1 MNIIK
6 RQCQKDDLKDVVSL
20 FNEVIQKGLYLEQDS
35 PMKEDEIESSSYC
48 GVMLDDHLLVGA
60 YLINPLGTG
69 HCKHIAT
76 CSYAV
81 KEDYKK
87 ELDSLI
93 KDSLEQAYKSGYT
106 IMQLNTVTKTLKTVL
121 DTVGFKSLGMIRDG
135 FKTEDGEYENT
146 YVLYRPLDDSI
157 LECKE
162 KQDPISIE
170 ISHISKKIQN
180 RGIYWIV
187 SEVKHYRIQTKREYS
202 TFDYRDLHYQSEE
215 DIQKF
220 VENIFHKYY
229 IENEKNHDTVHV
241 LSVHTSKDDAVA
253 EWIKRDDLELQKQ
266 MTSMHSFSKGVK

>member
-6 RQCQKDDLKDVVSL
+6 RQCQKDDLKDVISL
-20 FNEVIQKGLYLEQDS
+20 FNEVIQTGLYLEQNS
-35 PMKEDEIESSSYC
+35 PMKEDEIESAPYC
-48 GVMLDDHLLVGA
+48 GVMFDDHLLVGA

-76 CSYAV
+76 CSYAI
-81 KEDYKK
+81 KDDYKK

-93 KDSLEQAYKSGYT
+93 KDSLEQAFKAGFT

-135 FKTEDGEYENT
+135 FKTSKGDYENT
-146 YVLYRPLDDSI
+146 YVLYRSLDESI

-162 KQDPISIE
+162 KQDPMSIE

>member
-20 FNEVIQKGLYLEQDS
+20 FNEVIQMGLYLEQDS

-76 CSYAV
+76 CFYAI

-93 KDSLEQAYKSGYT
+93 KDSLEQAYKAGYT

-146 YVLYRPLDDSI
+146 YVLYRSLDESI

-170 ISHISKKIQN
+170 ISHISNKIQN

>member
-20 FNEVIQKGLYLEQDS
+20 FNEVIQMGLYLEQDS

-76 CSYAV
+76 CSYAI

-93 KDSLEQAYKSGYT
+93 KDSLEQAYKAGYT

-146 YVLYRPLDDSI
+146 YVLYRSLDESI

-241 LSVHTSKDDAVA
+241 LSVHASKDDAVA

>member
-20 FNEVIQKGLYLEQDS
+20 FNEVIQTGLYLEQDS
-35 PMKEDEIESSSYC
+35 PMKEDEIESTSYC

-76 CSYAV
+76 CSYAI
-81 KEDYKK
+81 KDDYKK

-93 KDSLEQAYKSGYT
+93 KDSLEQAFKAGYT

-146 YVLYRPLDDSI
+146 YVLYRSLDESI

>member
-146 YVLYRPLDDSI
+146 YVLYRSLDESI

-215 DIQKF
+215 DIEKF
-220 VENIFHKYY
+220 VENIFRKYY

>member
-60 YLINPLGTG
+60 YLINPLGKG

-215 DIQKF
+215 DIEKF

>member
-215 DIQKF
+215 DIEKF

-241 LSVHTSKDDAVA
+241 ISVHTSKDDAVA

>member
-1 MNIIK
+1 
-6 RQCQKDDLKDVVSL
+6 
-20 FNEVIQKGLYLEQDS
+20 
-35 PMKEDEIESSSYC
+35 MKEDEIESAPYC
-48 GVMLDDHLLVGA
+48 GVMFDDHLLVGA

-76 CSYAV
+76 CSYAI
-81 KEDYKK
+81 KDDYKK

-93 KDSLEQAYKSGYT
+93 KDSLEQAFKAGFT

-135 FKTEDGEYENT
+135 FKTSKGDYENT
-146 YVLYRPLDDSI
+146 YVLYRSLDESI

-162 KQDPISIE
+162 KQDPMSIE

>member
-20 FNEVIQKGLYLEQDS
+20 FNEVIQTGLYLEQNS
-35 PMKEDEIESSSYC
+35 PMKEDEIESASYC
-48 GVMLDDHLLVGA
+48 GVMLDDYLLVGA

-76 CSYAV
+76 CSYAI
-81 KEDYKK
+81 KADYKK

-93 KDSLEQAYKSGYT
+93 KDSLEQAFKAGYT
-106 IMQLNTVTKTLKTVL
+106 IMQLNTATKTLKTVL

-135 FKTEDGEYENT
+135 FKTQDGEYENT
-146 YVLYRPLDDSI
+146 YVLYRSLDESI

-162 KQDPISIE
+162 KQDPMSIE

-215 DIQKF
+215 DIKKF

>member
-20 FNEVIQKGLYLEQDS
+20 FNEVIQMGLYLEQDS

-76 CSYAV
+76 CFYAI

-93 KDSLEQAYKSGYT
+93 KDSLEQAYKAGYT

-146 YVLYRPLDDSI
+146 YVLYRSLDESI

-229 IENEKNHDTVHV
+229 IETEKNHDTVHV

>member
-6 RQCQKDDLKDVVSL
+6 RQYQKDDLKDVVSL
-20 FNEVIQKGLYLEQDS
+20 FNEVIETGLYLE
-35 PMKEDEIESSSYC
+35 EDTPVFDDFIESVSYC

-60 YLINPLGTG
+60 YLIKSLGTG

-76 CSYAV
+76 CSYAI
-81 KEDYKK
+81 KADYKK

-93 KDSLEQAYKSGYT
+93 KDSLEQAFKAGYA
-106 IMQLNTVTKTLKTVL
+106 IMQLNTVTKTLKAVL

-135 FKTEDGEYENT
+135 FKTSKGDYENT
-146 YVLYRPLDDSI
+146 YVLYRTLDESI

-162 KQDPISIE
+162 KQDPMSIE
-170 ISHISKKIQN
+170 I
-180 RGIYWIV
+180 
-187 SEVKHYRIQTKREYS
+187 KHYRIQTKREYS

-215 DIQKF
+215 DIKKF

-266 MTSMHSFSKGVK
+266 MTSMHGFSKGVK

>member
-20 FNEVIQKGLYLEQDS
+20 FNEVIQTGLYLEQDS
-35 PMKEDEIESSSYC
+35 PMKEDEIESSSCC

-76 CSYAV
+76 CSYAI

-93 KDSLEQAYKSGYT
+93 KDSLEQAYKAGYT

-146 YVLYRPLDDSI
+146 YVLYRSLDESI

>member
-20 FNEVIQKGLYLEQDS
+20 FNEVIQTGIYLEQDS
-35 PMKEDEIESSSYC
+35 PMKEDEIESTSYC

-60 YLINPLGTG
+60 YLIDPLGTG

-76 CSYAV
+76 CSYAI

-93 KDSLEQAYKSGYT
+93 KDSLEQAYKAGYT
-106 IMQLNTVTKTLKTVL
+106 IMQLNTVTKTLKIVL

-146 YVLYRPLDDSI
+146 YVLYRSLDESI

>member
-1 MNIIK
+1 M
-6 RQCQKDDLKDVVSL
+6 
-20 FNEVIQKGLYLEQDS
+20 
-35 PMKEDEIESSSYC
+35 
-48 GVMLDDHLLVGA
+48 
-60 YLINPLGTG
+60 
-69 HCKHIAT
+69 AT
-76 CSYAV
+76 CSYAI
-81 KEDYKK
+81 KADYKK

-93 KDSLEQAYKSGYT
+93 KDSLEQAFKAGYT

-135 FKTEDGEYENT
+135 FKTQDGEYENT
-146 YVLYRPLDDSI
+146 YVLYRSLDESI

-162 KQDPISIE
+162 KQDPMSIE

-215 DIQKF
+215 DIKKF

-266 MTSMHSFSKGVK
+266 MTTY

>member
-20 FNEVIQKGLYLEQDS
+20 FNEVIQMGLYLEQDS

-76 CSYAV
+76 CSYAI
-81 KEDYKK
+81 KADYKK
-87 ELDSLI
+87 ELDILI
-93 KDSLEQAYKSGYT
+93 KDSLEQAYKAGYT

-146 YVLYRPLDDSI
+146 YVLYRSLDESI

>member
-20 FNEVIQKGLYLEQDS
+20 FNEVIQMGLYLEQDS

-76 CSYAV
+76 CSYAI

-93 KDSLEQAYKSGYT
+93 KDSLEQAYKAGYI

-146 YVLYRPLDDSI
+146 YVLYRSLDESI

>member
-1 MNIIK
+1 
-6 RQCQKDDLKDVVSL
+6 
-20 FNEVIQKGLYLEQDS
+20 
-35 PMKEDEIESSSYC
+35 
-48 GVMLDDHLLVGA
+48 MLDDHLLVGA
-60 YLINPLGTG
+60 YLIRSLGTG

-76 CSYAV
+76 CSYAI
-81 KEDYKK
+81 KADYKK

-93 KDSLEQAYKSGYT
+93 KDSLEQAFKAGYA

-135 FKTEDGEYENT
+135 FKTSKGDYENT
-146 YVLYRPLDDSI
+146 YVLYRTLDESI

-162 KQDPISIE
+162 KQDPMSIE

-215 DIQKF
+215 DIKKF
-220 VENIFHKYY
+220 VENIFHKYH

-241 LSVHTSKDDAVA
+241 LSVYTSKDDAVA

-266 MTSMHSFSKGVK
+266 MTSMHSFSKGAK

>member
-20 FNEVIQKGLYLEQDS
+20 FNEVIQTGLYLEQDS

-76 CSYAV
+76 CSYAI

-93 KDSLEQAYKSGYT
+93 KDSLEQAYKAGYT
-106 IMQLNTVTKTLKTVL
+106 IIQLNTVTKTLKTVL

-146 YVLYRPLDDSI
+146 YVLYRSLDESI

-180 RGIYWIV
+180 SGIYWIV

-202 TFDYRDLHYQSEE
+202 TFDYRDLHYQSED

>member
-20 FNEVIQKGLYLEQDS
+20 FNEVIQMGLYLEQDS

-76 CSYAV
+76 CSYAI

-93 KDSLEQAYKSGYT
+93 KDSLEQAFKAGYT

-146 YVLYRPLDDSI
+146 YVLYRSLDESI

>member
-20 FNEVIQKGLYLEQDS
+20 FNEVIQTGLYLEQDS
-35 PMKEDEIESSSYC
+35 PMKEDDIESSSYC

-76 CSYAV
+76 CSYAI
-81 KEDYKK
+81 KADYKK
-87 ELDSLI
+87 ELDSSI
-93 KDSLEQAYKSGYT
+93 KDSLEQAFKAGYT

-135 FKTEDGEYENT
+135 FKTLDGEYENT
-146 YVLYRPLDDSI
+146 YVLYRSLDESI

-162 KQDPISIE
+162 KQDPMSIE

-215 DIQKF
+215 DIKKF

-229 IENEKNHDTVHV
+229 VENEKNHDTVHV

>member
-6 RQCQKDDLKDVVSL
+6 RKCQKEDIKEVVSL
-20 FNEVIQKGLYLEQDS
+20 FNEVIETGLYLE
-35 PMKEDEIESSSYC
+35 EDTPVLDDFIESASYC

-60 YLINPLGTG
+60 YLIKSLGTG

-76 CSYAV
+76 CSYAI
-81 KEDYKK
+81 KADYKK

-93 KDSLEQAYKSGYT
+93 KDSLEQAFKAGYA

-121 DTVGFKSLGMIRDG
+121 DAVGFKSLGMIRDG
-135 FKTEDGEYENT
+135 FKTSKGDYENT
-146 YVLYRPLDDSI
+146 YVLYRTLDEFI

-162 KQDPISIE
+162 KQDPMSIE

-187 SEVKHYRIQTKREYS
+187 SEVKHCRIQTKREYS

-215 DIQKF
+215 DIKKF

-266 MTSMHSFSKGVK
+266 MTSMHGFSKGVK

>member
-20 FNEVIQKGLYLEQDS
+20 FNEVIQMGLYLEQDS

-76 CSYAV
+76 CFYAI

-93 KDSLEQAYKSGYT
+93 KDSLEQAYKAGYT

-135 FKTEDGEYENT
+135 FKTEDCEYENT
-146 YVLYRPLDDSI
+146 YVLYRSLDESI

>member
-20 FNEVIQKGLYLEQDS
+20 FNEVIQTELYLEQDS

-60 YLINPLGTG
+60 YLINSLGIG

-76 CSYAV
+76 CSYAI

-93 KDSLEQAYKSGYT
+93 KDSLEKAYTAGYT
-106 IMQLNTVTKTLKTVL
+106 IMQLNTVTQTLKTVL

-135 FKTEDGEYENT
+135 FKTSKGEYENT

>member
-20 FNEVIQKGLYLEQDS
+20 FNEVIQTGLYLEQDS
-35 PMKEDEIESSSYC
+35 PMKEDEIESSSCC

-76 CSYAV
+76 CSYAI

-146 YVLYRPLDDSI
+146 YVLYRSLDESI

>member
-162 KQDPISIE
+162 KQDPMSIE

-187 SEVKHYRIQTKREYS
+187 SEVKHYRIQTNREYS

-215 DIQKF
+215 DIEKF

>member
-20 FNEVIQKGLYLEQDS
+20 FNEVIQMGLYLEQDS

-76 CSYAV
+76 CFYAI

-93 KDSLEQAYKSGYT
+93 KDSLEQAYKAGYT

-135 FKTEDGEYENT
+135 FKTQDGEYENT
-146 YVLYRPLDDSI
+146 YVLYRSLDESI

-162 KQDPISIE
+162 KQDPMSIE

>member
-20 FNEVIQKGLYLEQDS
+20 FNEVIQTGLYLEQDS
-35 PMKEDEIESSSYC
+35 PMKEDDIESASYC
-48 GVMLDDHLLVGA
+48 GVKLDEHLLVGA

-76 CSYAV
+76 CSYAI
-81 KEDYKK
+81 KADYKK

-93 KDSLEQAYKSGYT
+93 KDSLEQAFKAGYT

-135 FKTEDGEYENT
+135 FKTQDGEYENT
-146 YVLYRPLDDSI
+146 YVLYRSLDESI

-162 KQDPISIE
+162 KQDPMSIE

-202 TFDYRDLHYQSEE
+202 TFDYRDLNYQSEE

>member
-20 FNEVIQKGLYLEQDS
+20 FNEVIQTGLYLEQDS
-35 PMKEDEIESSSYC
+35 PMKEDEIESTSYC

-60 YLINPLGTG
+60 YLIDPLGTG

-76 CSYAV
+76 CSYAI

-93 KDSLEQAYKSGYT
+93 KDSLEQAYKAGYT
-106 IMQLNTVTKTLKTVL
+106 IMQLNTVTKTLKIVL

-146 YVLYRPLDDSI
+146 YVLYRSLDESI

>member
-20 FNEVIQKGLYLEQDS
+20 FNEVIQMGLYLEQDS

-76 CSYAV
+76 CFYAI

-93 KDSLEQAYKSGYT
+93 KDSLEQAYKAGYT

-146 YVLYRPLDDSI
+146 YVLYRSLDESI

>member
-20 FNEVIQKGLYLEQDS
+20 FNEVIQTGLYLEQDS

-76 CSYAV
+76 CSYAI

-93 KDSLEQAYKSGYT
+93 KDSLEQAYKAGYT
-106 IMQLNTVTKTLKTVL
+106 IIQLNTVTKTLKTVL

-146 YVLYRPLDDSI
+146 YVLYRSLDESI

-180 RGIYWIV
+180 SGIYWIV